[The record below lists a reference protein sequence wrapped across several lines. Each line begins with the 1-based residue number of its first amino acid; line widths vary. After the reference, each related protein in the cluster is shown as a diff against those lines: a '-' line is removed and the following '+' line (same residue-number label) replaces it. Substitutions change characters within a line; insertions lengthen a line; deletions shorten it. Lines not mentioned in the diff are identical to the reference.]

1 MQASVHAAEKLDREV
16 ERRLVDLAA
25 LIERF
30 TAEDGMHATAL
41 DCLSLIRS
49 SQPSEPIHTVYKPAL
64 CVIAQGRKQV
74 MLADEFYVYDP
85 GRHLVVTVDLPLVG
99 QVIEASR
106 ARPYLCF
113 ALDLEPGDISA
124 LLMEPGL
131 PRPSIAPSSE
141 HEERGLFVSR
151 TDLPLMDAVLRLLRL
166 LETPQDI
173 PILAPLA
180 IREILY
186 RLLKTEQ
193 GGRLQRIAL
202 AGSQAQRIAKAISLV
217 KSNYTQPLRIEAIA
231 REVHMSPSALHHQ
244 FKAVTAMSPLQ
255 YQKQLRLQEARRL
268 MLGEVVDAATAAYR
282 VGYESPLQFS
292 REYSRL
298 FGAPPSR
305 DVARLRS
312 MMGSKSLMT

>member
-1 MQASVHAAEKLDREV
+1 MHAGVPAAERLDREV
-16 ERRLVDLAA
+16 ERRLEELAA

-30 TAEDGMHATAL
+30 APGDGMHATVV
-41 DCLSLIRS
+41 DGVSLIRAA
-49 SQPSEPIHTVYKPAL
+49 QPSEPIPTVYKPML

-74 MLADEFYVYDP
+74 MLADEVYVYGP

-99 QVIEASR
+99 EVLVASR
-106 ARPYLCF
+106 ERPYLCL
-113 ALDLEPGDISA
+113 ALDVQPSDVSA
-124 LLMEPGL
+124 LLTEPGL
-131 PRPSIAPSSE
+131 PRPSAAPGSE
-141 HEERGLFVSR
+141 PEARGLFVSR
-151 TDLPLMDAVLRLLRL
+151 TDLPLMDAALRLIRL
-166 LETPQDI
+166 LEAPQDI

-180 IREILY
+180 VREILY
-186 RLLKTEQ
+186 RLLQSEQ
-193 GGRLQRIAL
+193 GGQLLRIAL

-268 MLGEVVDAATAAYR
+268 MLGEVVDAATAGYR
-282 VGYESPLQFS
+282 VGYESPSQFS

-312 MMGSKSLMT
+312 RMGSKSLMG

>member
-1 MQASVHAAEKLDREV
+1 MQAGVPADEMEDREV
-16 ERRLVDLAA
+16 ERRLVELAA
-25 LIERF
+25 MIERF
-30 TAEDGMHATAL
+30 IPGDGMHASAV
-41 DCLSLIRS
+41 DGLSLIRA
-49 SQPSEPIHTVYKPAL
+49 SQPSEPLPTVYRPML
-64 CVIAQGRKQV
+64 CIIAQGRKQV
-74 MLADEFYVYDP
+74 MLADEVYLYGP
-85 GRHLVVTVDLPLVG
+85 ARHLVVTVDLPLVG
-99 QVIEASR
+99 QVLVASR
-106 ARPYLCF
+106 ERPYLCF
-113 ALDLEPGDISA
+113 ALDLRPLDVSA
-124 LLMEPGL
+124 LLTEPGL
-131 PRPSIAPSSE
+131 PRPSTGPGGE
-141 HEERGLFVSR
+141 HEERGLFISR
-151 TDLPLMDAVLRLLRL
+151 TDLPLMDAALRLIRL

-180 IREILY
+180 VREILY
-186 RLLKTEQ
+186 RLLKSEQ

-268 MLGEVVDAATAAYR
+268 MLGEVVDAATAGYR
-282 VGYESPLQFS
+282 VGYESASQFS

-312 MMGSKSLMT
+312 LMGSKSLAG